1 MREWNKPAST
11 LLLGFGLWTLCLYL
25 YLSHLSFNY
34 TFDGLAMSG
43 QVEKDSTPLYLF
55 FHPHHLL
62 YTFLG
67 RLFFLWGRDH
77 GATWDGLVALQ
88 VLDLMTGLAGVLLA
102 FHLLVRET
110 NDRLVAA
117 LAAAGMAFSHSYWYF
132 STIPGVR
139 IFATVTPLLAWY
151 LLTYQKRMPA
161 AFGWVTGSAHGL
173 AVLGHQTNL
182 LLVPAF
188 LGAILILKEKTWWE
202 KLRACLY
209 YLVSLTLIV
218 LAAYGLVGRYVNY
231 RKTFHD
237 WLWWVFSYFHS
248 PQNWGGHFD
257 KTGFGHGQ
265 SAMVRA
271 FLPHT
276 RPLDNMA
283 EPFTFGSAET
293 ILQCSVLFLL
303 AVFLLRL
310 PHYWKHNRQTLWVAV
325 TWVAAF
331 VPFFVWWEPW
341 NIEFWVSST
350 VPCWIL
356 MGVVGADLS
365 QLWKNP
371 VLHFAN
377 RGMTICLWT
386 FLITLLFFHN
396 AEGRGSK
403 LVANHYDFQELL
415 GALDWKVRA
424 DDVLV
429 LDGINNV
436 HYYLDRFQKRKYL
449 SLYNFLRTYKT
460 IGDKE
465 TGKNPEK
472 EKNKKASAGPDPWG
486 DLSEVFQD
494 AWKRHRKVWA
504 LTETVDSI
512 DGGRQLLEETLKL
525 PEGTIREYFVN
536 TYKLKPIAYHKKV
549 YFYEVLKPV
558 PTPAAATVPSESA
571 VDSAPTTA
579 PQLPKK
585 EKPGKK
591 P

>member
-11 LLLGFGLWTLCLYL
+11 LLIGFGLWTLCLYL

-67 RLFFLWGRDH
+67 RLFFLWGKAH

-88 VLDLMTGLAGVLLA
+88 FFDLLTGIFGVLLA

-110 NDRLVAA
+110 NDRLVSI

-151 LLTYQKRMPA
+151 LLTYQRRMPSA
-161 AFGWVTGSAHGL
+161 YGWVVGVAHGL

-188 LGAILILKEKTWWE
+188 LGGILLLKEKTWWDRL
-202 KLRACLY
+202 KASLY
-209 YLVSLTLIV
+209 YLTALTAIV
-218 LAAYGLVGRYVNY
+218 LAAYAFIGRYIYY
-231 RKTFHD
+231 RRTFHD

-271 FLPHT
+271 FLPHV
-276 RPLDNMA
+276 RPLDNME
-283 EPFTFGSAET
+283 EPFTFGTTEA
-293 ILQCSVLFLL
+293 ILQYSVLFLL
-303 AVFLLRL
+303 AVFVLRL
-310 PHYWKHNRQTLWVAV
+310 WHYWKRNRQALWVSV
-325 TWVAAF
+325 LWVSAF

-350 VPCWIL
+350 VPCWVLI
-356 MGVVGADLS
+356 GIVASDLS
-365 QLWKNP
+365 QLWKNHI
-371 VLHFAN
+371 LHFAN
-377 RGMTICLWT
+377 RGLMICVWT
-386 FLITLLFFHN
+386 FLIVLLFFHN

-403 LVANHYDFQELL
+403 LVANHYDFQQLL

-449 SLYNFLRTYKT
+449 SLYSFLRTYKT

-465 TGKNPEK
+465 IGKNPKK
-472 EKNKKASAGPDPWG
+472 EKTKGDEPEPNPWN
-486 DLSEVFQD
+486 DLSGVFQD
-494 AWKRHRKVWA
+494 AWKHHRKVWV
-504 LTETVDSI
+504 LTESVDSI

-525 PEGTIREYFVN
+525 PEGSIREYFLT

-549 YFYEVLKPV
+549 YFYEVLKPAV
-558 PTPAAATVPSESA
+558 TTAPPATASPVLATPAATPSTNS
-571 VDSAPTTA
+571 
-579 PQLPKK
+579 KK
-585 EKPGKK
+585 QGKK